1 MIKERN
7 YLINFLLKWVR
18 HPPQEKALAILKSH
32 IDENWERYIDK
43 YLPVNK
49 FGYSYSNRL

>member
-1 MIKERN
+1 LSYK
-7 YLINFLLKWVR
+7 FLLKWVR